1 MRYNN
6 NIIIYICT
14 NWSEVHIGGNIF
26 NRLCT
31 KFNLFCLKPPV
42 KNSDFTTEYV
52 KCISFLI
59 YKGEI
64 TLGKIITCIKR
75 LNVNYIYFVLN
86 HETLCTYIYMHTS
99 ILQNINIKYTGNCFS
114 LLHSSSFFCVRVCMT
129 IACMKL
135 DLVKVKSSLFNEM
148 QA

>member
-1 MRYNN
+1 M
-6 NIIIYICT
+6 
-14 NWSEVHIGGNIF
+14 
-26 NRLCT
+26 CT

-42 KNSDFTTEYV
+42 KISDFTTEYV

-99 ILQNINIKYTGNCFS
+99 ILRNIYIKYTGNCFS
-114 LLHSSSFFCVRVCMT
+114 LLHSSSFLVYVYVWPSRVWNWTSWRVNYHSLTKNRQCIIMGQDYSSW
-129 IACMKL
+129 I
-135 DLVKVKSSLFNEM
+135 KVHFNIT
-148 QA
+148 